1 MIRLSA
7 LFVAIC
13 MVLIAGSFG
22 ALLYLTVGLTG
33 AEAVAVSVAALTGLA
48 IYNTVA
54 VRAQAQSGLGEQL
67 ADLSR
72 GTADLARQVAE
83 QGRRLAELEKGGDAA
98 LAKALAAV
106 QPVQSELSELGALL
120 SQLAQT
126 VASLEIASRSPP
138 VQERR
143 RLQPSATPVQAEAP
157 VWKPILRP
165 GLPPEL
171 PAVPP
176 QSMDPL
182 PANTLTAAPPEKKPE
197 PEAAP
202 PAAPAGEPDAPRP
215 AASSVEGPFR
225 GMSRADI
232 IALVGHAV
240 GHNRIEIYL
249 QPVVTLP
256 QRKVRHYEALLRLR
270 MPDDRMVAAAD
281 FVPFADAGGLMPELD
296 RFMLTRCVRI
306 VRRLQ
311 SKNRDVGVFCN
322 LSAAT
327 LSDPEAFPRF
337 LEIADA
343 NRAVAPL
350 LMFELAY
357 PTLRSLGVGENENIS
372 ALTDLGYRL
381 SVDHVGDLR
390 FDAADLAARKTR
402 YLKIAASVLL
412 NKGNQA
418 TAKIHL
424 ADLSGYLTRFGIDLI
439 AEKIESESNVIDLFD
454 FDVKLGQGNLF
465 SPPRPIRPES
475 MAEPDEQAAVAAAT
489 PAPPV
494 PAPAPVIRTTAE
506 RPSALSRIARVIPRQ
521 QGPAA

>member
-13 MVLIAGSFG
+13 MVLIAGSLG
-22 ALLYLTVGLTG
+22 ALLYLVAGLTG
-33 AEAVAVSVAALTGLA
+33 AEAVAVSIATMTGLA

-54 VRAQAQSGLGEQL
+54 VRMQAQSGLGGRL

-72 GTADLARQVAE
+72 GTADLAGQVTE
-83 QGRRLAELEKGGDAA
+83 QGRQLAALPKDGDAA
-98 LAKALAAV
+98 VAKAAAAV
-106 QPVQSELSELGALL
+106 QPVQSELRELGALM

-143 RLQPSATPVQAEAP
+143 RLQPSTGVSQAPVAQAETPA
-157 VWKPILRP
+157 WKPILRP

-171 PAVPP
+171 PAVA
-176 QSMDPL
+176 SEALDPL
-182 PANTLTAAPPEKKPE
+182 PANTLTPARREKVPE
-197 PEAAP
+197 PP
-202 PAAPAGEPDAPRP
+202 PSPAAQNVPEAPRP
-215 AASSVEGPFR
+215 AANSPEGAFR
-225 GMSRADI
+225 GMPRAEI
-232 IALVGHAV
+232 IALVGQAI

-270 MPDDRMVAAAD
+270 MPDDRIITAAD
-281 FVPFADAGGLMPELD
+281 FLPFADAGGLMPELD
-296 RFMLTRCVRI
+296 LFMLTRSVRI

-322 LSAAT
+322 ISAST
-327 LSDPEAFPRF
+327 LSDPETFPRF
-337 LEIADA
+337 LGVAEA

-357 PTLRSLGVGENENIS
+357 PTLRSLGVGENENVA

-390 FDAADLAARKTR
+390 FDAAELAARKAK
-402 YLKIAASVLL
+402 YLKVAASVLL

-424 ADLSGYLTRFGIDLI
+424 ADLSGFLMRFGIDLI
-439 AEKIESESNVIDLFD
+439 AEKVENEAHVVDLFD

-475 MAEPDEQAAVAAAT
+475 MAEAEESA
-489 PAPPV
+489 APP
-494 PAPAPVIRTTAE
+494 PSAAPVPVIRTTAE
-506 RPSALSRIARVIPRQ
+506 RPNALSRIARVVTRQ